1 MRKTLEDII
10 PPSRRR
16 TSSTRQQD
24 VSDND
29 LRFNSEN
36 KHSSKRR
43 FSYTPAV
50 VAGVVIVIAG
60 IALFM
65 FSNTRIQIDP
75 MTATANLSGTFTA
88 SASTTTPLP
97 FAVISVKKVATKTV
111 SGNSTKTVHKAS
123 SGTITVYNTRSV
135 RQKLVAKTR
144 FESPNGLVFRI
155 RDAITVPSA
164 HGIIPGSVTTRVY
177 ADEAGSRYNISPT
190 SFTLPGLSGTSL
202 ASKVYAKSGSA
213 MSGGF
218 SGTEAQVSPDTEASA
233 RGALHTA
240 LAKDMANAI
249 QAQVPKGYILLKGA
263 SATIYKNLLNI
274 QASTAGKASVR
285 VQGVTTA
292 VVFPKSDFAK
302 LIATSIIGTYSG
314 QPVKLTST
322 SGITL
327 IPAKSIPS
335 SKDVANNEAFDF
347 ALSGNTTV
355 VWDVNPERI
364 ATAVAGK
371 TRDEAQTVLRGFPEI
386 KQAHLSMSP
395 FWENTLPNDPSKITV
410 TVNQVKTVH
419 ND

>member
-16 TSSTRQQD
+16 TSSTRQQN
-24 VSDND
+24 VSGND
-29 LRFNSEN
+29 LRFNRE
-36 KHSSKRR
+36 HEQQPPKRK

-50 VAGVVIVIAG
+50 VAVAVIAIAG

-111 SGNSTKTVHKAS
+111 SGNSTKTVHRAS
-123 SGTITVYNTRSV
+123 SGKITVYNTRSV

-164 HGIIPGSVTTRVY
+164 HGIIPGSVKVRVY
-177 ADEAGSRYNISPT
+177 ADEAGSRYNIPPT

-213 MSGGF
+213 MTGGF
-218 SGTEAQVSPDTEASA
+218 SGTESQVSPDIEASA

-240 LAKDMANAI
+240 LAKDMLNAI
-249 QAQVPKGYILLKGA
+249 QAQVPKGYVLLKGA
-263 SATIYKNLLNI
+263 ATTTYEDLPNTQI
-274 QASTAGKASVR
+274 SSGKANIR

-302 LIATSIIGTYSG
+302 LVATSIVGTYSG
-314 QPVKLTST
+314 QPVKLTGT

-327 IPAKSIPS
+327 IPAKDIPS
-335 SKDVANNEAFDF
+335 SKDVANNEVFDF

-355 VWDVNPERI
+355 VWNVNPKRI
-364 ATAVAGK
+364 ATAIAGK
-371 TRDEAQTVLRGFPEI
+371 TRDEAQTILRGFPEI

-410 TVNQVKTVH
+410 TVNQVKTVR